1 MFRRNSSHTVIAS
14 EAKQSPVVFLTSWT
28 LYLHIMEYVM
38 TRQPAIYILTNK
50 KNGTLYTGVTSN
62 LPRRIWEHKNK
73 ITQGFSAKYKL
84 NQLVYFEVFD
94 EMYLAI
100 SREKQIKGGSRK
112 AKIKL
117 IESINQ
123 DWKDLYPDIV

>member
-1 MFRRNSSHTVIAS
+1 
-14 EAKQSPVVFLTSWT
+14 
-28 LYLHIMEYVM
+28 M

-84 NQLVYFEVFD
+84 NKLVYFEVFD
-94 EMYLAI
+94 EMYQAI

>member
-1 MFRRNSSHTVIAS
+1 
-14 EAKQSPVVFLTSWT
+14 
-28 LYLHIMEYVM
+28 MEYVM

-84 NQLVYFEVFD
+84 NKLVYFEVFD